1 MAAPRLSAGLITTTF
16 VNSVSQYIDEIR
28 TGVIARGKRS
38 STSTL
43 ASAAQGVLR
52 IDGVP
57 IIGGRMYRIYS
68 ATWTVLSTVANDR
81 ATVGLTYTTD
91 GSAAGTGSSI
101 LRRWNSPAIA
111 STSDGL
117 SGDVAA
123 VYVPSVD
130 ETLSVL
136 LYHQRLAGTGNI
148 NMVGTPGFE
157 VELYVEDCGVD
168 TGDVGVDI

>member
-1 MAAPRLSAGLITTTF
+1 MAAPRLSTGLITTTY
-16 VNSVSQYIDEIR
+16 VNSLAQYVDEIR
-28 TGVIARGKRS
+28 TGIIARGKRS
-38 STSTL
+38 STTTL

-57 IIGGRMYRIYS
+57 IVGGRMYRIYT

-91 GSAAGTGSSI
+91 GSAAGTGSSL
-101 LRRWNSPAIA
+101 LRRWNSPSIS

-117 SGDVAA
+117 SGYIAVA
-123 VYVPSVD
+123 YTPTVD

-136 LYHQRLAGTGNI
+136 LYHQRLAGSGDI

-157 VELYVEDCGVD
+157 VELYVEDCGID

>member
-1 MAAPRLSAGLITTTF
+1 MAAPRFSIGMVTSTF
-16 VNSVSQYIDEIR
+16 LNAAAQYVDEIR

-38 STSTL
+38 TTSTG

-57 IIGGRMYRIYS
+57 LVGGRMYRIYT
-68 ATWTVLSTVANDR
+68 ATWTVLSTVAADR
-81 ATVGLTYTTD
+81 ATVGLTYTTT
-91 GSAAGTGSSI
+91 GTAATTASSI
-101 LRRWNSPAIA
+101 LRRWNSAAIA
-111 STSDGL
+111 SIIDGL
-117 SGDVAA
+117 SGDIAA

-130 ETLSVL
+130 ETLSVM
-136 LYHQRLAGTGNI
+136 LYHQRLSGTGVI
-148 NMVGTPGFE
+148 TMVGSPGFE